1 MRAMKNAST
10 AALVGIWMILLTA
23 FVVTILYVGRQL
35 LIPLALAAML
45 TFLLA
50 PLVGYIERWI
60 GRIAAV
66 LIVVAMLFSVVGGS
80 RLVVNASTDRPRGE
94 ASRLPDEHRQQIE
107 RDPTSHRRCVWS
119 LFAQRFRAAKANAG
133 FVGAAGECDR
143 SGAGN
148 KSHHGRALSQRAC
161 GSTADAGSDRRIA
174 KPSSANPAKRRD
186 RIARTARDG
195 RPRFCP
201 RHLHAVEARG
211 PARPNDPLDRARP
224 DQRDHAGDGRR
235 REPRRPLPYDAAS
248 GEREFWLVHCDRT
261 LLHRRAERCALG
273 RVRGDHAIRAVRRSV
288 DRGRGSCADFVCSF
302 HELAQS
308 ASDARSFR
316 RARID

>member
-66 LIVVAMLFSVVGGS
+66 LIVVAMLFGVVGGAGWLLT
-80 RLVVNASTDRPRGE
+80 RQLIDLAAKLPDYQTNIDNKLHAI
-94 ASRLPDEHRQQIE
+94 RLPTGGAFGRF
-107 RDPTSHRRCVWS
+107 SHSVSELQKQLPDS
-119 LFAQRFRAAKANAG
+119 LEPPANATG
-133 FVGAAGECDR
+133 PVPETKATTAAR
-143 SGAGN
+143 
-148 KSHHGRALSQRAC
+148 SQRAC

-174 KPSSANPAKRRD
+174 KPSSANPANHRD

-195 RPRFCP
+195 RPRFIAC
-201 RHLHAVEARG
+201 HLHAVEARR
-211 PARPNDPLDRARP
+211 PARPNDSPDRARP

-248 GEREFWLVHCDRT
+248 GEREFWLCVLRSDSTSSACRT
-261 LLHRRAERCALG
+261 LRSGARS
-273 RVRGDHAIRAVRRSV
+273 RRSC
-288 DRGRGSCADFVCSF
+288 DSCPTWEFGSRPRFQC
-302 HELAQS
+302 
-308 ASDARSFR
+308 
-316 RARID
+316 